1 MSEDCL
7 GAKVFNLSIPG
18 RPRPSGVV
26 AGAEVEEEEE
36 EDSVIEEHSTV
47 QELGALEVEVEE

>member
-36 EDSVIEEHSTV
+36 DSVIEEHSTV